1 MKLLILGHAR
11 HGKDTAAEYLR
22 DRWGVSFQSSSLT
35 AARVIL
41 PVLNAARGLA
51 GAPPYMSP
59 LAAFNDRQS
68 PRMRELWK
76 RAISLYNAADKTAL
90 AREILKD
97 SDCYVGMRALDEY
110 QATQRLFDH
119 VLWVDA
125 SERVGGRDSTMGIEL
140 DRWGMRVIDNN
151 HTPAHLHAQLDAF
164 MRETDQL

>member
-1 MKLLILGHAR
+1 MKRLILGPAR

-51 GAPPYMSP
+51 GAPPYID
-59 LAAFNDRQS
+59 AQHAFNDRQA
-68 PRMRELWK
+68 PKMRELWK

-110 QATQRLFDH
+110 QATRHLFDH

-140 DRWGMRVIDNN
+140 DRWGMRFIDNN
-151 HTPAHLHAQLDAF
+151 HSLAHLNAQLDAF

>member
-51 GAPPYMSP
+51 GAPPYIDEQH
-59 LAAFNDRQS
+59 AFNDRQS

-76 RAISLYNAADKTAL
+76 HAISLYNAADKTAL

-97 SDCYVGMRALDEY
+97 SDCYVGMRARDEY
-110 QATQRLFDH
+110 LATWHLFDR
-119 VLWVDA
+119 VLWIDA
-125 SERVGGRDSTMGIEL
+125 SVRVSEVDETMGIEL
-140 DRWGMRVIDNN
+140 DWWGMRVIDNSESL
-151 HTPAHLHAQLDAF
+151 ASLYAQLDVF

>member
-1 MKLLILGHAR
+1 M
-11 HGKDTAAEYLR
+11 
-22 DRWGVSFQSSSLT
+22 SFQSSSLT

-41 PVLNAARGLA
+41 PVLSAARGLA

-68 PRMRELWK
+68 PRMWVLWK

-97 SDCYVGMRALDEY
+97 SDCYVG
-110 QATQRLFDH
+110 
-119 VLWVDA
+119 
-125 SERVGGRDSTMGIEL
+125 IEL
-140 DRWGMRVIDNN
+140 DRSWMRVIDNN
-151 HTPAHLHAQLDAF
+151 HTPAHLHAQLDVF

>member
-51 GAPPYMSP
+51 GAPPYIDERH
-59 LAAFNDRQS
+59 AFNDRQS

-110 QATQRLFDH
+110 LATRRLFDH
-119 VLWVDA
+119 VVWVDA
-125 SERVGGRDSTMGIEL
+125 SERVGGRDNTMGIEL
-140 DRWGMRVIDNN
+140 DLSWMRVIDNN
-151 HTPAHLHAQLDAF
+151 HTLAHLHAQLDQF

>member
-1 MKLLILGHAR
+1 MKLLILGRAR

-22 DRWGVSFQSSSLT
+22 ARWGVSFQSSSLT

-41 PVLNAARGLA
+41 PVLNAARELA
-51 GAPPYMSP
+51 GAPPYIDEQH
-59 LAAFNDRQS
+59 AFNDRQA

-76 RAISLYNAADKTAL
+76 RSISLYNAADKTAL

-110 QATQRLFDH
+110 EATRHLFDH
-119 VLWVDA
+119 MLWIDA
-125 SERVGGRDSTMGIEL
+125 GGRVSEVDETMGIEL
-140 DRWGMRVIDNN
+140 DWWGMRVIDNSESL
-151 HTPAHLHAQLDAF
+151 ASLYEQLDVF